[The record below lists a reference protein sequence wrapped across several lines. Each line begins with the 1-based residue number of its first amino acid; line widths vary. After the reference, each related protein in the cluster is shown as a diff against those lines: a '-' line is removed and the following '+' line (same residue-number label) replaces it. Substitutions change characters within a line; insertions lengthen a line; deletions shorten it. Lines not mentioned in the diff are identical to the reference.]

1 MKTKILTICLLLF
14 TSQVFSETWN
24 CAYELNGRITPKS
37 FIIKDNKVYINGQ
50 HDEYAKI
57 LKNNIKYIHI
67 YISYPQS
74 SAYNDFGSIVLNKR
88 EKRFSEANIGGHET
102 DDIDSVILG
111 KCNFY

>member
-1 MKTKILTICLLLF
+1 MTTKLLTIFFLLF
-14 TSQVFSETWN
+14 TTQVFAETWN

-37 FIIKDNKVYINGQ
+37 FTIKDNKVYINGQ
-50 HDEYAKI
+50 HDKYAKI

-88 EKRFSEANIGGHET
+88 EKRFSEVNIGGYET

-111 KCNFY
+111 KCNLY